1 MLGEDFSKRFV
12 DFAPNARYAIAFPNM
27 LISFGALGILFA
39 ITLIATLISPF
50 FPILGLVLLVAIVVF
65 EWWYFGEFLKKFAF
79 ELRPDHFFSRKGVF
93 KASYTMI
100 RYERIQDIHINQS
113 IFEMLFGL
121 WNVSVFTATATGRGS
136 ENIPGLSKEN
146 AEKLKTALFRKI
158 KKVKKVVD

>member
-146 AEKLKTALFRKI
+146 AESLKTALFQKI